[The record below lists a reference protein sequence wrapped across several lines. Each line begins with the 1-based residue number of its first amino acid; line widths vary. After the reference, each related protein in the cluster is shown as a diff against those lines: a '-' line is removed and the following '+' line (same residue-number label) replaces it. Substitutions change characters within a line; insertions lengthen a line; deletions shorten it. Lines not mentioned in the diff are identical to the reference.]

1 MKKSTFKCPSCDM
14 RTKVTTTKKFEIRGT
29 IMPLRYHTCPNCGK
43 TYTILWLEDQ
53 PTLLWIAH
61 KRPSVADKMKE
72 VLS

>member
-1 MKKSTFKCPSCDM
+1 MKKYICPTCGTK
-14 RTKVTTTKKFEIRGT
+14 TKVTTTKKFEIRGT

-43 TYTILWLEDQ
+43 TYTILWLEDE
-53 PTLLWIAH
+53 PNLLWIAH